1 VPHSTVRLLR
11 VYSQVRKF
19 AAFVL
24 GKSFSIESCRDP
36 NGFEP
41 RNRSVKPYRADGGNF
56 RHYSVPGCSLPMR
69 DDTARVS
76 RVRLTPADEG
86 APRGSYGFVFLGI
99 IESGEG
105 RCKIGQP
112 LSTCDCLLPYRRGI
126 ASFCQHENIST
137 RHLTICRRLA
147 EMAKHRAEHFRE
159 FSRRGA
165 DLAT

>member
-1 VPHSTVRLLR
+1 MPHSTVRLLR
-11 VYSQVRKF
+11 VCSQVRKF
-19 AAFVL
+19 AAFVR

-41 RNRSVKPYRADGGNF
+41 RNRPVKPYRESGGNF
-56 RHYSVPGCSLPMR
+56 RHYSVPGCSSSR
-69 DDTARVS
+69 CGDAAGKC

-99 IESGEG
+99 IEGIDG
-105 RCKIGQP
+105 RCNFGQP
-112 LSTCDCLLPYRRGI
+112 LSTCNCLLPYRRGI
-126 ASFCQHENIST
+126 ASFCRHENISM

-159 FSRRGA
+159 FFRLGA
-165 DLAT
+165 DIAT